1 MDPLVDLTL
10 KGKYFIVIH
19 NSYNCRIL
27 FVCWN
32 CRFEAFNSLLRAKNV
47 FSNRL
52 APSRD
57 IAIGFAIIGQLR
69 SICSG
74 GVIETDGPR

>member
-47 FSNRL
+47 FSNWL